1 MAEPRAEPPTPLSS
15 VQKLKLQ
22 LFHRLQRRHRDAWKR
37 YWGSFQ
43 LYLAA
48 KLSLEEF
55 HALAEELLGPDKHL
69 HNKFVVALL
78 STAYQEVGDGELRRD
93 PQPPSAL
100 QLQDHN
106 GEGGGD
112 AEVEMAANGG
122 PSPTSGSDPLLQ
134 IIKEEGARHVGGDSE
149 QRSRVPQDP
158 HEVLGRKRPRSS
170 VAPADNNA
178 EEAAVNK
185 LIHLDR
191 DTSQHVHDHTDHH
204 SAQLLMGLGKYAA
217 TTISPSS
224 PSSSSR
230 GFEPRV
236 SSSDGR
242 RD

>member
-1 MAEPRAEPPTPLSS
+1 MAERAAAESPMSN

-78 STAYQEVGDGELRRD
+78 STAYQDAAALRS
-93 PQPPSAL
+93 PLPPSAPEI
-100 QLQDHN
+100 QDHN
-106 GEGGGD
+106 GEGGGQVP
-112 AEVEMAANGG
+112 VEGG
-122 PSPTSGSDPLLQ
+122 PSPTGSSDPLLQ
-134 IIKEEGARHVGGDSE
+134 IIKEEGARHDSE
-149 QRSRVPQDP
+149 QRSRVKQEP
-158 HEVLGRKRPRSS
+158 HEAHGRKRSHSS
-170 VAPADNNA
+170 VAAADNNA

-185 LIHLDR
+185 LMHLDR
-191 DTSQHVHDHTDHH
+191 GNSHEHPDHH
-204 SAQLLMGLGKYAA
+204 SAQLLMGLGKYA

-224 PSSSSR
+224 IVITPEVAPSSSRAFQSS
-230 GFEPRV
+230 V
-236 SSSDGR
+236 SSDVR
-242 RD
+242 RG

>member
-1 MAEPRAEPPTPLSS
+1 MAERSEATPLSNL
-15 VQKLKLQ
+15 QKLKLQ

-78 STAYQEVGDGELRRD
+78 STAYQETGDELRRS
-93 PQPPSAL
+93 PQPPLAPK
-100 QLQDHN
+100 LQDHS
-106 GEGGGD
+106 GEGGGTGLK
-112 AEVEMAANGG
+112 VIANGG
-122 PSPTSGSDPLLQ
+122 PSPKSNKDPLLQ
-134 IIKEEGARHVGGDSE
+134 IIKEEGARHVSGDSE
-149 QRSRVPQDP
+149 QRSRGL
-158 HEVLGRKRPRSS
+158 HEGNGRKRPLSS
-170 VAPADNNA
+170 VAPADNIV
-178 EEAAVNK
+178 EGTVNK
-185 LIHLDR
+185 HVHLDH
-191 DTSQHVHDHTDHH
+191 SHHAHDHPDHH
-204 SAQLLMGLGKYAA
+204 SAQLLIGLGKFST

-230 GFEPRV
+230 GFET
-236 SSSDGR
+236 SDNR